1 MEFRLLTSTYI
12 FNDLFDSLRLVFILP
27 VDENPTHDD
36 ADLYL
41 GGGMTKDYFTYDE
54 VNELIPQL
62 EYHFQK
68 LLHHKKEMAQASHRL
83 RTYGATPQL
92 IGHVAKD
99 APAEVH
105 HAQGEVRRHYREYK
119 NHLFAIE
126 NMGGE
131 IKDLELGRVDFPA
144 QQEGEDAVLTWQLGV
159 TEGPFLQILEE
170 KNEEETTTVRLE
182 VSSEYSL

>member
-1 MEFRLLTSTYI
+1 MAKE
-12 FNDLFDSLRLVFILP
+12 
-27 VDENPTHDD
+27 
-36 ADLYL
+36 
-41 GGGMTKDYFTYDE
+41 YFTYDE

-62 EYHFQK
+62 EHHFQK
-68 LLHHKKEMAQASHRL
+68 LLYHKKEMAQASHRL

-92 IGHVAKD
+92 IGRVAKD

-105 HAQGEVRRHYREYK
+105 HAQAEVRRHYREYK

-144 QQEGEDAVLTWQLGV
+144 LQEGEDAILTWQLGV
-159 TEGPFLQILEE
+159 TEGPYLHVPEKKDEE
-170 KNEEETTTVRLE
+170 KTRTVRVE
-182 VSSEYSL
+182 FTSEYLF